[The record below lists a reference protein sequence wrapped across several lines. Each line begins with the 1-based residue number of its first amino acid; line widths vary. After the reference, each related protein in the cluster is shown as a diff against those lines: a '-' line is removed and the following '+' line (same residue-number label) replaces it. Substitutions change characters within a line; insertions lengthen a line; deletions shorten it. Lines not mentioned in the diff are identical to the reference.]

1 MSDTSVWIP
10 VGELAD
16 AFAPDANILETSS
29 DLAGKTVDL
38 HFEDGTIIEHRFV
51 SGSELVWTIK
61 AGASVGKTVTE
72 SYSCSVLRDG
82 FYFVD
87 FIKTQERAMSV
98 SLVLDMGKSVFT
110 AVIGQMP
117 TKEEASKTLA
127 DRVAA
132 GEELTAVGATFAHG
146 TINTPFH
153 ADHPHHSATEELV
166 GKRVFYKYSPTEE
179 YEHIYLN
186 ANLYSWHCII
196 GVEAGLGDTERC
208 HHYKIDENLYL
219 FVWREKIIP
228 TLGIIMIDLNR
239 GKTTG
244 KIMGYKG
251 TDFAELSNFR
261 VGAFARVLN
270 VTNYAN
276 PL

>member
-16 AFAPDANILETSS
+16 AFAPEANILAAS
-29 DLAGKTVDL
+29 DDLVGRTLDL
-38 HFEDGTIIEHRFV
+38 HFDNGSVIEHRFV
-51 SGSELVWTIK
+51 SADELIWTIK
-61 AGASVGKTVTE
+61 AGSDVGSSARE
-72 SYSCSVLRDG
+72 RYDCSMLREG

-87 FIKTQERAMSV
+87 FIKSQERAMSV
-98 SLVLDMGKSVFT
+98 SLVLDLAGAVFT

-117 TKEEASKTLA
+117 TREEAGKTMA
-127 DRVAA
+127 SRIAA

-146 TINTPFH
+146 TIDVAYDSGRPLHRPT
-153 ADHPHHSATEELV
+153 TELV

-186 ANLYSWHCII
+186 ARLYSWHCII

-208 HHYKIDENLYL
+208 HYYKISDSLYL

-244 KIMGYKG
+244 KIMGYKDA
-251 TDFAELSNFR
+251 DFATLSNFR

-270 VTNYAN
+270 TTTYDE
-276 PL
+276 